1 MTEKK
6 TTRKEMLEVE
16 IVIGKIMRI
25 GVIIAVCVMLLG
37 LVMFFATGQSGYPGT
52 TFPTSFTAIWQGL
65 LAFKAYAYMMA
76 GIYLLILTPVLRVV
90 ISIYAFYK
98 EHDYLYVKIT
108 SLVLAILI
116 LSVFIGHH

>member
-1 MTEKK
+1 MIEKK

-16 IVIGKIMRI
+16 VVIGKIMRV
-25 GVIIAVCVMLLG
+25 GVIISALVMLLG
-37 LVMFFATGQSGYPGT
+37 LVMFFITGQSGYPNT
-52 TFPTSFTAIWQGL
+52 SFPTSFIAIWQGL

-98 EHDYLYVKIT
+98 EHDALYVKIT
-108 SLVLAILI
+108 SLVLVILLI
-116 LSVFIGHH
+116 SVFIGHH